1 MVEVGAAGAAGGAV
15 RPFFGTT
22 AGAPPQA
29 KVSKG
34 SKVALHQHLLVSE
47 QWVRICRRI
56 RRYGCGVAVE
66 LTGFIPDPVACTAL
80 TSEVCADSKRL
91 RTLDTG

>member
-1 MVEVGAAGAAGGAV
+1 MHPGPESKWQALTPPPLSLPPAAASAAGHCPPWVSTRPAPAASTASSEVVEVGAAGAAGGAV

-47 QWVRICRRI
+47 
-56 RRYGCGVAVE
+56 
-66 LTGFIPDPVACTAL
+66 
-80 TSEVCADSKRL
+80 
-91 RTLDTG
+91 